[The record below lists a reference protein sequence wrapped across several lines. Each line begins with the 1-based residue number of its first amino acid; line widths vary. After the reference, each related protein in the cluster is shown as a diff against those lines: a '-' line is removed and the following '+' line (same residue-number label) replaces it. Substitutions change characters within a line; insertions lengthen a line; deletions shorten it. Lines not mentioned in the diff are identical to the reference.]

1 MEVYVYM
8 VNNSDDEVVGR
19 LIYEFY
25 LLCKQQERDSIDRTA
40 ERKRII
46 HQLFMELEND
56 PDTKHYSATD

>member
-1 MEVYVYM
+1 MNFIYCA
-8 VNNSDDEVVGR
+8 NS
-19 LIYEFY
+19 
-25 LLCKQQERDSIDRTA
+25 KRDSIDRTA